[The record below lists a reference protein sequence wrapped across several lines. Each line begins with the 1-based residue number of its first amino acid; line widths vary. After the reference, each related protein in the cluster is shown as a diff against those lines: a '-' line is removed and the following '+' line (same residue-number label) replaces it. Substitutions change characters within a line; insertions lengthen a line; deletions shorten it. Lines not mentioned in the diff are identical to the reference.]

1 MTQSPP
7 SETETSTWVRIATT
21 DALKGARPVIAVT
34 AFGQNLVLFRDEEG
48 KLGLIGRYCP
58 HRGADLCYGR
68 HEDNGIRCPFHGW
81 HFDRS
86 GQCTEQPAEPEDST
100 MYKAI
105 KLPSFTVV
113 EHGDDILAWAGD
125 GTPPPITG

>member
-1 MTQSPP
+1 MSQQP
-7 SETETSTWVRIATT
+7 SLATPTSEWVKIATV
-21 DALKGARPVIAVT
+21 DVLKAPRPVAPVT
-34 AFGQNLVLFRDEEG
+34 FQGQKLVLFRDEEG
-48 KLGLIGRYCP
+48 ELGLIGRYCP
-58 HRGADLCYGR
+58 HRGADLCFGR
-68 HEDNGIRCPFHGW
+68 HENNGIRCPFHGW

-113 EHGDDILAWAGD
+113 EHRGDILAWAGE
-125 GTPPPITG
+125 GTPPALAD